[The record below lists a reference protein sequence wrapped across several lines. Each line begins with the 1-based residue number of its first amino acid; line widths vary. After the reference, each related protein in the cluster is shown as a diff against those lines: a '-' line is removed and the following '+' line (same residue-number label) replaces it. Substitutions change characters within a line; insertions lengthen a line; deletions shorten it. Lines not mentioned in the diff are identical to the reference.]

1 MSELSSDQMLNVLIQ
16 YVKDQKVKP
25 ADFSVKTGQKPL
37 KKNSDLDDDKATYQK
52 SVNYFKESEKR
63 NSNSEIYMDK
73 KHKKKLLW
81 S

>member
-1 MSELSSDQMLNVLIQ
+1 MLNVLIQ

-25 ADFSVKTGQKPL
+25 SDFTVKTGQKPL
-37 KKNSDLDDDKATYQK
+37 KNSSDLDDDKASYQK

-73 KHKKKLLW
+73 KHKKKLL
-81 S
+81 